1 MLRRSRVVVTALLLA
16 LALAAVPSGC
26 ATPSLGTVATLP
38 ERPASLRAA
47 FDAMPD
53 GAVARVRIL
62 DDNVDAWVA
71 RYNAIESAKQ
81 SIDVQYFI
89 LDPDAY
95 GLALLGH
102 LAEKARMGIK
112 VRLMVDARGAF
123 GTIRSGQ
130 RFLLQEAQRAG
141 VDVRVYNP
149 LIFQA
154 ADAVARGDLRTVVSS
169 NHDKLVIVDGRVAIA
184 GGRNLSQ
191 DYLADPRD
199 RPHAY
204 VDMDALYEDETVAR
218 RLKRAFDGEFHAP
231 RTTKLMVEA
240 PGDGRAALEVSLAA
254 MRAWL
259 RDAPFTPEQLG
270 AFADP
275 AEGPARVAKVA
286 VALEGDIVGALPT
299 IPAPEVRETLK
310 AVTTTLASHPRLR
323 GALARPVPPMPAEAA
338 PVRLLDTHSVEGE
351 KPKNTITDNLLKVI
365 LAAEREIVLQSPYFV
380 LTPVAERALEEA
392 AARGVQITVLTN
404 SPASSDSPP
413 TQAAFLQQWPT
424 FLAKVPT
431 ARLFVVAEPRLMH
444 AKVSLIDGVVSF
456 VGSYNLDPLS
466 AYINGEVVGVIW
478 GETQARSL
486 RRAID
491 DILAG
496 GPGRVVEYTIQR
508 DADGRP
514 LLKDGQ
520 PVVTFGPDDHCT
532 PAQLEAVRK
541 YDGMLNLLAPIL

>member
-1 MLRRSRVVVTALLLA
+1 MLHCASARVIALTVF
-16 LALAAVPSGC
+16 LAAAFPTGC
-26 ATPSLGTVATLP
+26 ATPSLGTAASLP
-38 ERPASLRAA
+38 ARPASLRAA

-53 GAVARVRIL
+53 GGVARVRIL
-62 DDNVDAWVA
+62 DDNIDAWVA

-81 SIDVQYFI
+81 SIDIQYFI

-102 LAEKARMGIK
+102 LAEKARMGVK

-154 ADAVARGDLRTVVSS
+154 ADAIARGDLRTLVSS
-169 NHDKLVIVDGRVAIA
+169 NHDKIVIVDTRVAIA

-199 RPHAY
+199 RPAAY
-204 VDMDALYEDETVAR
+204 VDMDALYDDETVAR
-218 RLKRAFDGEFHAP
+218 RLRRAFDGEFHAP
-231 RTTKLMVEA
+231 RTTRLMVEA

-259 RDAPFTPEQLG
+259 RDAPFSPEQLG
-270 AFADP
+270 AFADA
-275 AEGPARVAKVA
+275 AEGPGRVAKVA
-286 VALEGDIVGALPT
+286 LALEGDILRGLPT
-299 IPAPEVRETLK
+299 TPPAEVRETLK
-310 AVTTTLASHPRLR
+310 MVTTTLASHPRLR
-323 GALARPVPPMPAEAA
+323 GALARPVPPMPAEPA

-351 KPKNTITDNLLKVI
+351 KPKNTITDNLLKAI

-413 TQAAFLQQWPT
+413 TQAAFLAQWPT

-444 AKVSLIDGVVSF
+444 AKVGLIDGVVSF

-466 AYINGEVVGVIW
+466 AYVNGEVVGVIW

-491 DILAG
+491 EILHSG
-496 GPGRVVEYTIQR
+496 RQRVVEYTIER
-508 DADGRP
+508 DVDGRALLTDGRP
-514 LLKDGQ
+514 R
-520 PVVTFGPDDHCT
+520 VTFGPDDHCT
-532 PAQLEAVRK
+532 TAQLEAVRR
-541 YDGMLNLLAPIL
+541 YDAALDLLAPIL

>member
-1 MLRRSRVVVTALLLA
+1 MRRASRLLA
-16 LALAAVPSGC
+16 SSLVATLAVAC
-26 ATPSLGTVATLP
+26 ATPQLGVTGDLP

-53 GAVARVRIL
+53 GAEARVRIL
-62 DDNVDAWVA
+62 DDNIDAWVA
-71 RYNAIESAKQ
+71 RFNAIESATT

-89 LDPDAY
+89 LDLDAY
-95 GLALLGH
+95 GLALLGQ
-102 LAEKARMGIK
+102 LAEKARRGVK
-112 VRLMVDARGAF
+112 VRLMIDARGAF
-123 GTIRSGQ
+123 NTIRTGQ

-149 LIFQA
+149 MIFQVG
-154 ADAVARGDLRTVVSS
+154 DAVARGDLRTVVSS
-169 NHDKLVIVDGRVAIA
+169 NHDKIVIVDDRVAIA

-199 RPHAY
+199 RPAAY
-204 VDMDALYEDETVAR
+204 VDMDALYDDETVAR
-218 RLKRAFDGEFHAP
+218 RLTRAFDGEFHAP
-231 RTTKLMVEA
+231 RTTTLMVEA
-240 PGDGRAALEVSLAA
+240 SGDGRAALEVSLAA

-259 RDAPFTPEQLG
+259 RDAPFSPEQLG

-275 AEGPARVAKVA
+275 AEGPGRVTKVA
-286 VALEGDIVGALPT
+286 LALEGDTIRALPT
-299 IPAPEVRETLK
+299 IPPAEVRETLK
-310 AVTTTLASHPRLR
+310 MVTTTLASHPRLR
-323 GALARPVPPMPAEAA
+323 GALARPVPPMPAEPA

-351 KPKNTITDNLLKVI
+351 KPKNTITDNLLKAI

-380 LTPVAERALEEA
+380 LTPVAERALAEA

-413 TQAAFLQQWPT
+413 TQAAFLAQWPT

-444 AKVSLIDGVVSF
+444 SKVSLIDGVVSF

-466 AYINGEVVGVIW
+466 AYVNGEVVGVIW

-491 DILAG
+491 DILHSG
-496 GPGRVVEYTIQR
+496 RQRVVEYTIQR
-508 DADGRP
+508 GVDGRAV
-514 LLKDGQ
+514 LKDGR

-532 PAQLEAVRK
+532 RAQLEAVRR
-541 YDGMLNLLAPIL
+541 YDAALELLAPIL

>member
-1 MLRRSRVVVTALLLA
+1 MPHCASVSVIALIVLLATAL
-16 LALAAVPSGC
+16 PTGC
-26 ATPSLGTVATLP
+26 ATPSLGTAASLP

-102 LAEKARMGIK
+102 LAEKARMGVK

-154 ADAVARGDLRTVVSS
+154 ADAIARGDLRTLVSS
-169 NHDKLVIVDGRVAIA
+169 NHDKIVIVDTRVAIA

-199 RPHAY
+199 RPVAY
-204 VDMDALYEDETVAR
+204 VDMDALYDDETVAR
-218 RLKRAFDGEFHAP
+218 RLTQAFDGEFHAP
-231 RTTKLMVEA
+231 RTTTLMVEA

-259 RDAPFTPEQLG
+259 RDAPFSPEQLG

-275 AEGPARVAKVA
+275 SEGPGRVAKVA
-286 VALEGDIVGALPT
+286 LALEGDITRALPT
-299 IPAPEVRETLK
+299 IPPAEVRETLK
-310 AVTTTLASHPRLR
+310 MVTTTLASHPRLR
-323 GALARPVPPMPAEAA
+323 GALARPVPPMPAEPA

-351 KPKNTITDNLLKVI
+351 KPKNTITDNLLKAI

-380 LTPVAERALEEA
+380 LTPVAERALAEA

-413 TQAAFLQQWPT
+413 TQAAFLAQWPT

-431 ARLFVVAEPRLMH
+431 AHLFVVAEPRLMH
-444 AKVSLIDGVVSF
+444 SKVSLIDGVVSF

-466 AYINGEVVGVIW
+466 AYVNGEVVGVIW

-486 RRAID
+486 RGAID
-491 DILAG
+491 DILHSG
-496 GPGRVVEYTIQR
+496 RQRVVEYTIQR
-508 DADGRP
+508 DIDGRAV
-514 LLKDGQ
+514 LKDGR

-532 PAQLEAVRK
+532 RAQLEAVRR
-541 YDGMLNLLAPIL
+541 YDAALDLLAPIL